1 MAINKGIVG
10 IGDSGI
16 TSSENFNTVL
26 YDGDGQA
33 SKSITGVGF
42 EPDFTWI
49 KKRDQ
54 YAWHVLTDSVRGTTN
69 ADSLFFNNANT
80 AANGTTYRQHGHLS
94 SFDSDGFT
102 VTSGS
107 NTGDSNWINQ
117 NNKTLVSWNWKGGGA
132 AVTNNDGTVTS
143 QVSANVAAGFS
154 VVEYTGG
161 GVAGTVGHGL
171 DSAPELIF
179 LKRYTEGANYSPM
192 RWLNYTESAPSNVRP
207 YGHSPD
213 QFYAP
218 WFTSVKDNG
227 VVTTPSATVLNY
239 SVTSSSYQQYDN
251 VLQNNVDFKAYCW
264 HSVENY
270 QKISSYVGAGSGG
283 TSVNVGFRPA
293 FVMIR
298 KTTAAGKWYM
308 FDNKRLNGNYSLAM
322 DNTNGLELT
331 ASILELTSTGF
342 DVSDAYPDSLTD
354 LNITYVYMA
363 IAE

>member
-1 MAINKGIVG
+1 MFGQSIPLGFTGGGFAPS
-10 IGDSGI
+10 D
-16 TSSENFNTVL
+16 NFNTVL
-26 YDGDGQA
+26 YDGDGQ
-33 SKSITGVGF
+33 SPRSITGVGF

-49 KKRDQ
+49 RERDQ

-69 ADSLFFNNANT
+69 ADSLFFNNQNT
-80 AANGTTYRQHGHLS
+80 AANSTAYRQYGHLS

-107 NTGDSNWINQ
+107 SDWVNENNT
-117 NNKTLVSWNWKGGGA
+117 TLVSWNWKGGGA

-179 LKRYTEGANYSPM
+179 LKRYTEGANYSSM

-213 QFYAP
+213 EFYAP

-239 SVTSSSYQQYDN
+239 SVTSNSYQQYDN

-270 QKISSYVGAGSGG
+270 QKISSYVGAGYGG

-308 FDNKRLNGNYSLAM
+308 FDNKRLNGPYSYAI
-322 DNTNGLELT
+322 DNTSGLELS
-331 ASILELTSTGF
+331 AFVELTSTGF